1 MTISGD
7 SNRQGNRVRP
17 NLYYVDCDLGKPYR
31 SYTDILMNLVLIWR
45 FIFISGRQGKRL
57 STI

>member
-31 SYTDILMNLVLIWR
+31 SYTDILMNLCANMEIHFHKW
-45 FIFISGRQGKRL
+45 
-57 STI
+57 